1 MTGNFGHVTGAAE
14 NESEG
19 WKMIVPRYY
28 EDLHMLHEGTMP
40 DRAYYIPASGK
51 MEDPVEHR
59 EASDRMQSLNGNW
72 KFRYYESIYDVRDA
86 FYKEG
91 FDTSDFGE
99 LSVPGVWQMAGY
111 DVHQYTNIRYPFP
124 FDPPYVPQDIPCG
137 AYVYR
142 FDYRKDADAPKAY
155 LNFEGVD
162 SCFYVWINGIYTGYS
177 QVSHAT
183 SEFDVTEKL
192 VEGSNTL
199 AALVLK
205 WCDGSYLEDQDKF
218 RTSGIFRDVYL
229 LKRPEQAVRDYR
241 ITTLVKRDNAEVK
254 LSFFY
259 FDRAVETTVTIYGH
273 QDERVASGKMTGRSV
288 LTEGSLILKIAEPKL
303 WNAESPYLYKL
314 IIETEKETITDYIGI
329 RTIEIK
335 DGAICLN
342 GQKIKFR
349 GVNRHDFDPL
359 TGPAVSSGQVL
370 KDLKMMKQH
379 NFNAIRSSHYPNAP
393 YFYQLCDRYGFMVM
407 NEADVEAHG
416 PVEIYYRDNT
426 DRHKFSRW
434 NEKIAD
440 EPAWESAILDRVR
453 RMVERDKNRPCIL
466 IWSMGNESAY
476 GCNFETALKWTKE
489 SDPGRLTHY
498 ESARYRNGD
507 ILYDFSF
514 LDLYSRM
521 YPEPSEIREYLEKD
535 GSKPFLLVEYC
546 HAMGNGPGDL
556 EDYFQLIQENDL
568 MCGGFVWEW
577 CDHAIAQG
585 KAENGREKYAY
596 GGDHGET
603 IHDGNFC
610 MDGLVYPDRTPHT
623 GLLEYWNVHRPARLV
638 SFDRDRKELRLRNYL
653 DFTDLKDFVEIHY
666 EVTCDGICVGAG
678 VLPAFSVKPHEE
690 AVTKLAVTV
699 PRTGRAYLK
708 LIYRKRKDSPFV
720 PAGHVLGFD
729 EILLANEDG
738 RNQIA
743 LKWLNWSAEETGRV
757 EVEEDRAF
765 VICKGRNFAYR
776 FDKRKGVFV
785 SLNHAGREYLD
796 CPMQFNIWRA
806 PTDNDRYIQEEW
818 KRAHYHESVVRTYG
832 IVIHQT
838 KDGVALDSVMSVS
851 AASVQ
856 HILDM
861 EVGWNIDRYGSI
873 NAVIKVWKNKEFPEL
888 PRFGV
893 RLFLKKELENITY
906 FGMGPMESYCDK
918 RRAASHGLY
927 RTKIEALHE
936 DYIRPQENGSHYD
949 CDYVELT
956 SGQYGLAAA
965 AGNPFSFNASVYTQ
979 EELERAAHNY
989 QLQKSES
996 TVLCLDY
1003 AMNGIGSNSCGPKVQ
1018 EPYRFAEEEFTFTFK
1033 LIPYTK

>member
-1 MTGNFGHVTGAAE
+1 MYRLE
-14 NESEG
+14 E
-19 WKMIVPRYY
+19 I
-28 EDLHMLHEGTMP
+28 ML
-40 DRAYYIPASGK
+40 
-51 MEDPVEHR
+51 
-59 EASDRMQSLNGNW
+59 
-72 KFRYYESIYDVRDA
+72 
-86 FYKEG
+86 
-91 FDTSDFGE
+91 
-99 LSVPGVWQMAGY
+99 
-111 DVHQYTNIRYPFP
+111 
-124 FDPPYVPQDIPCG
+124 
-137 AYVYR
+137 
-142 FDYRKDADAPKAY
+142 
-155 LNFEGVD
+155 
-162 SCFYVWINGIYTGYS
+162 
-177 QVSHAT
+177 
-183 SEFDVTEKL
+183 
-192 VEGSNTL
+192 
-199 AALVLK
+199 
-205 WCDGSYLEDQDKF
+205 
-218 RTSGIFRDVYL
+218 
-229 LKRPEQAVRDYR
+229 
-241 ITTLVKRDNAEVK
+241 
-254 LSFFY
+254 
-259 FDRAVETTVTIYGH
+259 
-273 QDERVASGKMTGRSV
+273 
-288 LTEGSLILKIAEPKL
+288 
-303 WNAESPYLYKL
+303 
-314 IIETEKETITDYIGI
+314 
-329 RTIEIK
+329 
-335 DGAICLN
+335 
-342 GQKIKFR
+342 
-349 GVNRHDFDPL
+349 
-359 TGPAVSSGQVL
+359 
-370 KDLKMMKQH
+370 
-379 NFNAIRSSHYPNAP
+379 
-393 YFYQLCDRYGFMVM
+393 
-407 NEADVEAHG
+407 
-416 PVEIYYRDNT
+416 
-426 DRHKFSRW
+426 
-434 NEKIAD
+434 
-440 EPAWESAILDRVR
+440 
-453 RMVERDKNRPCIL
+453 
-466 IWSMGNESAY
+466 
-476 GCNFETALKWTKE
+476 
-489 SDPGRLTHY
+489 
-498 ESARYRNGD
+498 
-507 ILYDFSF
+507 
-514 LDLYSRM
+514 
-521 YPEPSEIREYLEKD
+521 
-535 GSKPFLLVEYC
+535 
-546 HAMGNGPGDL
+546 
-556 EDYFQLIQENDL
+556 
-568 MCGGFVWEW
+568 
-577 CDHAIAQG
+577 
-585 KAENGREKYAY
+585 
-596 GGDHGET
+596 
-603 IHDGNFC
+603 
-610 MDGLVYPDRTPHT
+610 
-623 GLLEYWNVHRPARLV
+623 NV
-638 SFDRDRKELRLRNYL
+638 
-653 DFTDLKDFVEIHY
+653 FTDLKDFVEIHY

-956 SGQYGLAAA
+956 SGQYGLSAA

-989 QLQKSES
+989 QLLKSES